1 MELEDAIKYWVT
13 ESGYRQ
19 IQTLLSKNIHGKSK
33 YAMTNL
39 LESPNNITE
48 TKTAR
53 KAIKTLRSAMEPG
66 TKQEIFWRGSPSK
79 ITEPHRRE
87 GFFAVT
93 RDKKKAEAYGDVFQ
107 IVVDKNVPRI
117 SFSAEGD
124 ETLIMNGMIYTYDIP
139 HKKIFV
145 KLPKNNTNVALPY
158 LGNLY
163 TVRKTARN
171 KELAERAEY
180 LMELLYKCSF
190 EEPDNALGYLGICPE
205 LSETTEK
212 QFNKKSLDVRYKL
225 LAERLKLLKESGVID
240 EFLENIPL
248 HNKKWKTDVQQIVK
262 NTFELNKLSAGRRIA
277 KRLSRRKT
285 RKNTTRSL

>member
-1 MELEDAIKYWVT
+1 MKLEDAIKYWVT

-48 TKTAR
+48 IKKAR
-53 KAIKTLRSAMEPG
+53 EAIKTLRSAMEPG
-66 TKQEIFWRGSPSK
+66 TKQETFWRGSPSE
-79 ITEPHRRE
+79 ITESHKRE

-107 IVVDKNVPRI
+107 IMVDKNVPRI

-145 KLPKNNTNVALPY
+145 RSPNNSNIALPY

-163 TVRKTARN
+163 TVRKTAKN
-171 KELAERAEY
+171 KEVAERAEY
-180 LMELLYKCSF
+180 LIELLYKCSF
-190 EEPDNALGYLGICPE
+190 EERNDELGYLGMCPE
-205 LSETTEK
+205 LSETGEK
-212 QFNKKSLDVRYKL
+212 EFNKKSFDVRYKL
-225 LAERLKLLKESGVID
+225 LAERLKLLKESGTLD

-248 HNKKWKTDVQQIVK
+248 HNKKWKTEVEQIVK
-262 NTFELNKLSAGRRIA
+262 NTFEFNGLSAGRRIT
-277 KRLSRRKT
+277 KRLKRRKT
-285 RKNTTRSL
+285 RKNTTCSL